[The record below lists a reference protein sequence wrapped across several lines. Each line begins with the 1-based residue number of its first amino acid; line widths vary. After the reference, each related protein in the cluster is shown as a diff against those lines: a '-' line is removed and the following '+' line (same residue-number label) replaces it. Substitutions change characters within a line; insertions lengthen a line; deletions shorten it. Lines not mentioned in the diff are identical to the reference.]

1 MEDSRKTTSK
11 ETRTDLYAAAQYIAS
26 FVEKELGVQ
35 IPFDVYLQ
43 DPMVAASD
51 PKFGFDEGFYVVWEP
66 GMTDGPT
73 SARFAVVDYNGDTGS
88 LAPMAKWDEE
98 QEKFLDPEGKVVDK
112 DNSDNYQFHQV
123 NVWAVLQRALDFFED
138 REALGRR
145 IPFGFDGNRL
155 IVVPHA
161 GYGRNAFYDRKSKSL
176 QFYYFDH
183 DDKRVYT
190 CLSTDIIHHEFGHA
204 ILDGIRPYFI
214 KSTLVETAAFHE
226 FVGDL
231 TAILIILTNKTFR
244 DRLAEK
250 TDGRLSEAKILSS
263 IADQFGTAVTDN
275 PYLRSALNT
284 EKMSKIKPH
293 HGPHHVSQV
302 MTGAMFDILIAL
314 SEHYIEQAKEAKTD
328 DSREKIAKDAFEN
341 AINLMRRI
349 AIQPLDLLPP
359 VDVTFKDYA
368 MTVLRSQSL
377 ANPTDPHQVYQ
388 IILKAFAEREILDE
402 DDVKFLNEPRYLHD
416 RLKLNIYHNIDSISR
431 SKAAAYRF
439 LDDNRPA
446 LLIPSYQDVIVAD
459 LYDAN
464 KSARQNRRLPRQII
478 LEYIWHEEVKLEG
491 EQFEEYDGQIT
502 TLLCGGTLVFDDKG
516 SVLSW
521 FRKPGTEISD
531 YIGDE
536 NPWPAERA
544 KGLKRKD
551 QFLEALAER
560 IKNGQI
566 GSTLGS
572 SKGMLQSM
580 IPPVIVTQE
589 NERLTF
595 ELSPHLSFCED
606 YHHSFKSKKKWEVS
620 S

>member
-1 MEDSRKTTSK
+1 MGKRRKTTK
-11 ETRTDLYAAAQYIAS
+11 ETRVDLYAAAQYIGS
-26 FVEKELGVQ
+26 FVERELGVQ

-43 DPMVAASD
+43 DPMVAKSD

-88 LAPMAKWDEE
+88 LAPMARWDEKQE
-98 QEKFLDPEGKVVDK
+98 QFLDPEGKVLDK

-123 NVWAVLQRALDFFED
+123 NVWAILQRALDFFED

-155 IVVPHA
+155 IVLPHA
-161 GYGRNAFYDRKSKSL
+161 GYGKNAFYDRASKSL

-231 TAILIILTNKTFR
+231 TAILIILRNNTFR
-244 DRLAEK
+244 GRLAEK

-263 IADQFGTAVTDN
+263 IADEFGSAVSDN
-275 PYLRSALNT
+275 PYLRSALNKL
-284 EKMSKIKPH
+284 KMSDIDVDD
-293 HGPHHVSQV
+293 GPHRVSQV

-314 SEHYIEQAKEAKTD
+314 SEHYIERELNRGTKKSREEIAKT
-328 DSREKIAKDAFEN
+328 AFAN
-341 AINLMRRI
+341 AIMLMQRL

-359 VDVTFKDYA
+359 VDVTFRDYA

-377 ANPTDPHQVYQ
+377 ANPTDPHGVYQ
-388 IILKAFAEREILDE
+388 IILKSFRDREILD
-402 DDVKFLNEPRYLHD
+402 DQDVDFLNEPRYLHD
-416 RLKLNIYHNIDSISR
+416 RLKLDIYHNIDNISR

-439 LDDNRPA
+439 LDDNRNA
-446 LLIPSYQDVIVAD
+446 LLIPSHQDVIVAD

-464 KSARQNRRLPRQII
+464 KSTRQNRRLPRQII

-491 EQFEEYDGQIT
+491 AQFEEYEGQIT
-502 TLLCGGTLVFDDKG
+502 SLLCGGTLVFDDKG

-521 FRKPGTEISD
+521 FRKPGTEISGSGSKN
-531 YIGDE
+531 YRWE
-536 NPWPAERA
+536 NEKAR
-544 KGLKRKD
+544 GQKRRE
-551 QFLEALAER
+551 QLLEELARR
-560 IKNGQI
+560 IEKGQI

-580 IPPVIVTQE
+580 IPPVIVKQE
-589 NERLTF
+589 NDRLTF
-595 ELSPHLSFCED
+595 ELSPHLSLNED
-606 YHHSFKSKKKWEVS
+606 DHHSFKSKKKWEVS